1 MKIAC
6 AQYPILRFASFDAWR
21 ADAAA
26 RVAEAASGGARLL
39 VFPEY
44 GGMALTALLP
54 EALQRDLT
62 GQIAA
67 LQPLHDD
74 YRGTWRDLARAHGV
88 HILAPSL
95 PVAVNGRF
103 HNRAWLCAPDGNM
116 AFQDKRQMTRFESE
130 EWGITGGGALKVF
143 DIGPTTT
150 DHTVIGVAICYDI
163 EFPLIAH
170 AMAVAGADL
179 ILAPSCTD
187 TQAGSNRVHV
197 GARARA
203 LESQVFVAVAPTVGA
218 APWSPAVDVNVGRA
232 AVYAAPDRGLPDDG
246 ILALGEP
253 DRPGWV
259 MAELDFAQLRA
270 ARTEAQVFTRR
281 DWPGQA
287 LPDLNVTPVKL

>member
-6 AQYPILRFASFDAWR
+6 AQYPILRFASFANWR

-26 RVAEAASGGARLL
+26 RVAEAAQDGADLL

-54 EALQRDLT
+54 EALQQDLT

-74 YRGTWRDLARAHGV
+74 YRDAWRDLARAHGV

-95 PVAVNGRF
+95 PVAVDGKF
-103 HNRAWLCAPDGNM
+103 HNRSYLCGPDGKV
-116 AFQDKRQMTRFESE
+116 AHQDKRQMTRFESE
-130 EWGITGGGALKVF
+130 QWGITGGATLKVF
-143 DIGPTTT
+143 DIGPAT
-150 DHTVIGVAICYDI
+150 IGIAICYDI
-163 EFPLIAH
+163 EFPLIAR
-170 AMAVAGADL
+170 AMAEAGADL

-187 TQAGSNRVHV
+187 TRAGSNRVHV

-203 LESQVFVAVAPTVGA
+203 LESQVFVAVAPTVGEA
-218 APWSPAVDVNVGRA
+218 RWSPAIDVNVGQA
-232 AVYAAPDRGLPDDG
+232 AVYAAPDWGLPDDG
-246 ILALGEP
+246 TLALGEA

-259 MAELDFAQLRA
+259 TAELDFARLRA
-270 ARTEAQVFTRR
+270 TRTEAQVFTRR

-287 LPDLNVTPVKL
+287 LPDLHVTPVKL